1 MCRREVANIALQW
14 SVSIGCFP
22 SSAAAL
28 ATRISVCA
36 RHILALPRSPQAHR
50 SFYTHSRTK
59 GASLLAA
66 PEVLLGQEYDGM
78 KADVWSCGVMLYVM
92 LYGQYPNEDPRATVL
107 QDIQISDR
115 CVQATV
121 S

>member
-1 MCRREVANIALQW
+1 MVGVNWVLPIFCGRFGYKDECLCSPHPGFAEVPTGSSQFLHSQQDQRRL
-14 SVSIGCFP
+14 
-22 SSAAAL
+22 
-28 ATRISVCA
+28 
-36 RHILALPRSPQAHR
+36 
-50 SFYTHSRTK
+50 
-59 GASLLAA
+59 LLAA

-107 QDIQISDR
+107 QDIQIPDR